1 VKYLDRK
8 LTQTNQWPFS
18 TLRINSLT
26 KKVSERTPFT
36 IVTNN
41 IKYLD
46 VTLTKEI
53 KDLYDKNFNSLKEDI
68 KNLIRWNGLPCSW
81 IGGINVIKMA
91 ILLKAISRL
100 NAIPTNFQLNF
111 SQT

>member
-1 VKYLDRK
+1 MKYLDRK

-41 IKYLD
+41 IKYLK
-46 VTLTKEI
+46 VTLPKEMKVLYGKNFKSLKKEI
-53 KDLYDKNFNSLKEDI
+53 KEDLR
-68 KNLIRWNGLPCSW
+68 RWKDLPCSLSGRIS
-81 IGGINVIKMA
+81 IGKMA
-91 ILLKAISRL
+91 MNL
-100 NAIPTNFQLNF
+100 
-111 SQT
+111 